1 MDGGDLCEALDGRA
15 VQRGDGAASYPAR
28 IVRAPIVSPKSVLS
42 RRDHT
47 PKQEEQLE
55 CSRELVFFFFFH
67 PFLISRLHSEAPA
80 VRPAN

>member
-1 MDGGDLCEALDGRA
+1 MDGGDLCEALDDPA

-28 IVRAPIVSPKSVLS
+28 IVRAPVASPKWLLS

-55 CSRELVFFFFFH
+55 CSRELVLIFFH